1 LGNRAELLAVRISYL
16 PFDVNGLLAI
26 DGNTSLKEA
35 TRAELETRGVLEKRG
50 ASAYSI
56 RCAVS
61 VLDTRDATL
70 GAPVTDILTYT
81 GAFGLVILSNTGML
95 AMGSDT
101 PKYDQHDDISMIG
114 RRETI
119 TSDIALR
126 LAEMVFT
133 RVYGQKYVEER
144 LPFVIEDL
152 GDRWQISSREGVPR
166 RLLMVVLKYNGRIL
180 KLVDLA

>member
-1 LGNRAELLAVRISYL
+1 MPKQWGVY
-16 PFDVNGLLAI
+16 
-26 DGNTSLKEA
+26 SLITVA
-35 TRAELETRGVLEKRG
+35 
-50 ASAYSI
+50 
-56 RCAVS
+56 
-61 VLDTRDATL
+61 
-70 GAPVTDILTYT
+70 
-81 GAFGLVILSNTGML
+81 ILSNTGMF

-101 PKYDQHDDISMIG
+101 PNCDQHEDISMID

-126 LAEMVFT
+126 LADMVFT

-166 RLLMVVLKYNGRIL
+166 KLQMVVLKYNGRIL